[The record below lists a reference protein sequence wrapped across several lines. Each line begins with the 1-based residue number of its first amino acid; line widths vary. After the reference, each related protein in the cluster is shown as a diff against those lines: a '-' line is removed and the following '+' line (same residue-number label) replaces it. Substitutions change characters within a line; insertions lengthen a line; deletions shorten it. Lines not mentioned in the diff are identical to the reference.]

1 MSVFKSIF
9 RNTTARTATEV
20 VNRLGSA
27 LFWVFV
33 IRYLSAFDLG
43 AIAYGMAIY
52 KLFNMIS
59 SLGLRPLF
67 SKDVARNRPK
77 AGEYFSQ
84 ILFLGSMAALF
95 LWIAM
100 VGLSFLHD
108 SSGKVLRILSLTLFT
123 GVGMHFGSAMLWAA
137 EKLHW
142 VTVAQTVRIF
152 LLLTV
157 GLIVFNSYQNA
168 ETVAWILALSH
179 IVSHLLCLVFASVQ
193 VARPVAILNRPVLYY
208 YLQQIP
214 TFISITI
221 AHSAYW
227 TVPIV
232 ILTQIKGEQATG
244 YFSAAHKL
252 VDILVAVALAYGQA
266 LLPILSKFFK
276 QTEKVHLI
284 IGASLRYVSII
295 TVAAALLIY
304 FSAPHIIASLFGPK
318 MAPSAGVLRLL
329 IWLILPYS
337 MIPILSQ
344 FLISHGRQKLDLIA
358 NLSGSITAISLSFLL
373 IPLFAEKGLAVSML
387 AGAVILGSV
396 EWLSV
401 RRTLDRFSLFEQIK
415 FPLLGMVLMGLAMS
429 GLGSSIPVL
438 VIPGGVAVYVFFLMI
453 TGSLHE
459 LIGLIKRLLR
469 QP

>member
-9 RNTTARTATEV
+9 RNTTARTATQV

-27 LFWVFV
+27 LFWIFV
-33 IRYLSAFDLG
+33 IRYLSASDLG

-52 KLFNMIS
+52 KFFNMIS

-67 SKDVARNRPK
+67 TKDVSQNRLK
-77 AGEYFSQ
+77 AGEYLSQ
-84 ILFLGSMAALF
+84 ILFLGSIAALF

-100 VGLSFLHD
+100 VGFSFMHG
-108 SSGKVLRILSLTLFT
+108 SSGKVLRILSVSIFT

-142 VTVAQTVRIF
+142 ITIAQTVRVF

-157 GLIVFNSYQNA
+157 GLIVVSSHQKA
-168 ETVAWILALSH
+168 ETVAWVLALSY
-179 IVSHLLCLVFASVQ
+179 IVSHLLCLLFASLL
-193 VARPVAILNRPVLYY
+193 VARPVAIINRPVLYS

-227 TVPIV
+227 TLPIV

-244 YFSAAHKL
+244 YFSAAYKL
-252 VDILVAVALAYGQA
+252 VDILVAFALAYGQA
-266 LLPILSKFFK
+266 LLPVFSKFFK
-276 QTEKVHLI
+276 QKEKVQFI

-295 TVAAALLIY
+295 TAAAALLIC
-304 FSAPHIIASLFGPK
+304 FSAPFIIESLFGPD
-318 MAPSAGVLRLL
+318 MAPSVGVLRLL
-329 IWLILPYS
+329 IWLVIPYS

-344 FLISHGRQKLDLIA
+344 FLISHDRQKLDLIA
-358 NLSGSITAISLSFLL
+358 NLSGSITAILLSFLL
-373 IPLFAEKGLAVSML
+373 IPMFAEKGLAMSL
-387 AGAVILGSV
+387 LIGAMCFWAV

-401 RRTLDRFSLFEQIK
+401 HRTLDHFSLFGQIK
-415 FPLLGMVLMGLAMS
+415 FPLLGMLLMGLIMI
-429 GLGSSIPVL
+429 GLGSSIPAL
-438 VIPGGVAVYVFFLMI
+438 VIPGGMAAYIYFLMI

-459 LIGLIKRLLR
+459 LRILIKRLLR
-469 QP
+469 QS